1 MNTEAQIKNETVAL
15 LNASRE
21 SIGPGTIVTLKTGG
35 PAMVITERTA
45 DKALAYWHED
55 SGELATYWFPIVALK
70 VKPV

>member
-35 PAMVITERTA
+35 PAMVVTERTA
-45 DKALAYWHED
+45 DKAHAFWHAD
-55 SGELATYWFPIVALK
+55 NGELSTFWFPIVALK
-70 VKPV
+70 VKPT